1 MAHPASFLNR
11 PDGLSPEQ
19 RALALQPLTIPP
31 GYGMRALR
39 VEERRQRMAELTT
52 ESMPAN
58 LLQVWEPPRSRHH
71 RYVVAV
77 DVAGGTGLDDS
88 VIDVTRV
95 GTMKEPDEQVA
106 QWYSNEV
113 DTADLAYVADA
124 IGRFYSGSDG
134 QAALMAVECNG
145 LGIST
150 QQELIKHVGYQNLF
164 IWEYFDAMPGKEQ
177 TTRFGWWTSNRSRPI
192 MLANFVHA
200 VKSVDPYT
208 GLPDYRINSPLTLA
222 QLADFISPGPLWMAE
237 AADGAKD
244 DAVLAPAIGVQVA
257 RTLTAQGR
265 ETVHDQRR
273 RLQAEVHR
281 VEAKQDLLHRKI
293 SPQNSDTT
301 YNEMTGRDEDDIE
314 EGEGGYY
321 PHS

>member
-1 MAHPASFLNR
+1 MPPASFTNR

-19 RALALQPLTIPP
+19 RALALQPLSIPP
-31 GYGMRALR
+31 GYGMRALKP
-39 VEERRQRMAELTT
+39 EERRQKIAELGVDVMVTNHL
-52 ESMPAN
+52 M
-58 LLQVWEPPRSRHH
+58 VWEPPRSRFH

-95 GTMKEPDEQVA
+95 GTIKEPDEQVA
-106 QWYSNEV
+106 QWVSGDM
-113 DTADLAYVADA
+113 DTSDLAYVVDA
-124 IGRFYSGSDG
+124 VGRFYSGSDG
-134 QAALMAVECNG
+134 QSALVAVECNG

-200 VKSVDPYT
+200 IKSVDPYT
-208 GLPDYRINSPLTLA
+208 GLPDYRINSPLTIA
-222 QLADFISPGPLWMAE
+222 QLADFISPGPLWMAA

-244 DAVLAPAIGVQVA
+244 DAVMAPAIGVQVA

-273 RLQAEVHR
+273 RLQAEVVR
-281 VEAKQDLLHRKI
+281 VEAKQDLLNRKI

-301 YNEMTGRDEDDIE
+301 YNDIMGRDEDDIE
-314 EGEGGYY
+314 DADGGYY
-321 PHS
+321 PST